1 MGRGAMHRSAYLVIG
16 VTMAMMIQCVIGGKI
31 IDRARLNGND
41 NNSIAAHR
49 NYDDESLMV
58 LSLNLELLI
67 PVDEQSIYKL
77 GIAML

>member
-16 VTMAMMIQCVIGGKI
+16 VTMAMMIQCVIRGKI

-41 NNSIAAHR
+41 NNSIVAHR

-58 LSLNLELLI
+58 LSFNLELLI
-67 PVDEQSIYKL
+67 PVDQQSIYKL